1 MIRHAINQAANGLE
15 NITIRIVDSDV
26 LVLLLS
32 SVERLIEAGVKSVF
46 TVLVKKNGTEEFDL
60 IKILNKFGADIC
72 RALPFL
78 HAFSG
83 CDTSSS
89 FYGKDKSTLW
99 NPWMSFSKSTELT
112 HTFIEL
118 GSNPFAI
125 SEENIR
131 LLKLFILYVYF
142 GKSRRY
148 TDIYHTGWLWRV
160 CVDNVVLPGPELWVW
175 KPYFDLCR
183 KYFPRWEQEDS
194 QTTIQDFVT
203 TCGCKTSNCVNCKC
217 GRLGKKCFDFSKCQR
232 KCQNI

>member
-1 MIRHAINQAANGLE
+1 MPSVDAIHHPVFMAKTSLLFGIRGCPSPCQQNL
-15 NITIRIVDSDV
+15 RI
-26 LVLLLS
+26 
-32 SVERLIEAGVKSVF
+32 
-46 TVLVKKNGTEEFDL
+46 
-60 IKILNKFGADIC
+60 
-72 RALPFL
+72 
-78 HAFSG
+78 H
-83 CDTSSS
+83 
-89 FYGKDKSTLW
+89 
-99 NPWMSFSKSTELT
+99 
-112 HTFIEL
+112 L

-131 LLKLFILYVYF
+131 LLKLFILCVYF

-148 TDIYHTGWLWRV
+148 TDIYHAGWLWRV

-203 TCGCKTSNCVNCKC
+203 TCGFKTSNCVNCKC
-217 GRLGKKCFDFSKCQR
+217 GRLGRKCFDFSKCQR